1 MKRGKLR
8 EAVLLSLLLTNVCR
22 WGGAAEYNTTIT
34 GTETEYD
41 SIKQTNGTNVK
52 YTFTGENTIK
62 DNAGSDAFQPVKVT
76 DKIVTIDIGDK
87 LTLIGKGNGVSPA
100 LSGNILADTT
110 NGSLTFTGGTLE
122 IKDLTEYP
130 KSNYTVH
137 ANNGGSIVFDN
148 KETDI
153 GVGNLTQSSFGIRV
167 WGEDSKVIFT
177 ENADKLKLN
186 SAIGISVNN
195 GGSFTF
201 NNTDGEI
208 LIENNPED
216 RTRDTGGTG
225 VEVSDGSLT
234 LKGKKTV
241 IRTTNADGTAG
252 GAAVSVVENDKN
264 NLLNFA
270 ADQTVLT
277 GNFGV
282 YVDGSIVDPDA
293 NVQTTINFSG
303 DTEITAYNKGRNEYI
318 NCVAVSAL
326 YTGAKINFDKQV
338 VLKAVTDNAYGGYNA
353 AGAMIESGSVLKA
366 KQGLQVEVQATGNR
380 AIGLDAYGTGSLIDV
395 TGKTTVKASSS
406 SGEIRG
412 VQGWSGAEVKLDG
425 ALEAE
430 TTSDSGAVTGL
441 WSWDGGQVDITG
453 AAKIQAVSS
462 RSIAIGINS
471 NNSGSVAGTEHA
483 LTQIGGDASIKASG
497 AGNTIGISAFSNG
510 DVAIEGKAEVT
521 AVSSAGS
528 VLGINANSGGKVTVA
543 KAAGI
548 LAQSNK
554 GDAYAIQS
562 WNSSAAVFQE
572 TAQIVVD
579 TGGSNA
585 KGIYAG
591 NGGQVNFAKDVIFK
605 VGGLENSNKTAYYVR
620 AITAMQNADIKINGD
635 AVLSVSGVD
644 TIGLDVS
651 DSSKITVGGKYSVV
665 ADSTTGG
672 AQGMGVSA
680 SEIKLGSDCT
690 IVAGSKGDKNVYG
703 INGNSSSK
711 IDVAGM
717 TVISAVADSF
727 YSNVYGI
734 QGWNS
739 TVVDLQKETQIVI
752 DTNGGD
758 AKGIY
763 AWNGTNVN
771 FGNDAIIQIGGLEGS
786 DKNSGYAR
794 AITAMKNS
802 EVKISGD
809 AIFAVSGEDAI
820 GLDVSDNSKITVDGM
835 YTAAVQASAAGA
847 KGIGVSGSEIRLGS
861 DCAVT
866 VSSEGNGAV
875 FGIEATG
882 GSRVTLAGSALI
894 KASGL
899 NEVIGV
905 SSDAGTVEFAGDA
918 VIITTEAG
926 KTRAVGNQGIGVSAL
941 NSGKVDLKKGLI
953 LDNKGQSY
961 GLKAEG
967 SGSNIAVNS
976 SGSGDVYL
984 TGDITALK
992 EGLLELDLTTDRSYY
1007 EGAATAVTDGRI
1019 NMKLRNGAAWKVTGN
1034 SNLTELDLGNDAVVD
1049 IEQAAGYQTLQTGK
1063 LTGGSG
1069 TFVLGT
1075 DIAAGQNDKVFIDGG
1090 SSGGHYKILVK
1101 DIAKRSGD
1109 NLHMLL
1115 VDDASGLHDFTA
1127 QDLYNGGIY
1136 FYKADIANEIDSGTK
1151 WYLQRLY
1158 INATE
1163 DAKSLLQTADSLYS
1177 SWVMGS
1183 DLLQGR
1189 LCELQEAP
1197 AESGLWT
1204 RINRGKLR
1212 GAAFKNNYQNY
1223 QIGYDAAFKDSAG
1236 SSMNDWLGG
1245 AAFEYAKGNTSYG
1258 NGNGEQH
1265 TAALMLYGSKHS
1277 QSGDRLDIVL
1287 KHGQI
1292 QGDLDTFGLAADRSN
1307 YKSRATALSMEYGK
1321 RLQCERGVYLEP
1333 QAQFMVSHINGNACT
1348 TDNGIKAEMEGIN
1361 SAVGRLGLELGKRYD
1376 RGSIY
1381 AKASL
1386 LHEFAG
1392 RADTLLTSGQ
1402 ETLRDS
1408 RDYSG
1413 SWWELNLGGELE
1425 LSKNND
1431 LYFDVARSFGG
1442 SFQKQWQIN
1451 GGIRFSF

>member
-34 GTETEYD
+34 GAETDYD
-41 SIKQTNGTNVK
+41 SIKQTDGTNVK

-76 DKIVTIDIGDK
+76 DKTVTIDVGDK
-87 LTLIGKGNGVSPA
+87 LTLTGKGNGERPD

-110 NGSLTFTGGTLE
+110 TGSLTFTGGTLVLT
-122 IKDLTEYP
+122 DVTEYP
-130 KSNYTVH
+130 NSNYTVH
-137 ANNGGSIVFDN
+137 AHKGGSIVFDN
-148 KETDI
+148 AVTDI
-153 GVGNLTQSSFGIRV
+153 GAGNMTYQSIGIYV
-167 WGEDSKVIFT
+167 NGEDSKVIFT
-177 ENADKLKLN
+177 ENANSLKIN
-186 SAIGISVNN
+186 SASGIKIEN
-195 GGSFTF
+195 GSLEF
-201 NNTDGEI
+201 NNTQGEV
-208 LIENNPED
+208 LIENNPAD
-216 RTRDTGGTG
+216 RILDVAGRG
-225 VEVSDGSLT
+225 VDVSNGSLT
-234 LKGKKTV
+234 LKGQSTV
-241 IRTTNADGTAG
+241 IRTTDAAGTVGGTA
-252 GAAVSVVENDKN
+252 VFVVENNKD
-264 NLLNFA
+264 NLLNFE
-270 ADQTVLT
+270 ADKTVLT
-277 GNFGV
+277 GGAFGV
-282 YVDGSIVDPDA
+282 YVDGSIADPDA
-293 NVQTTINFSG
+293 NVQTNINFAG
-303 DTEITAYNKGRNEYI
+303 DTQITAYNNGLKKN
-318 NCVAVSAL
+318 NDCVAVSSL
-326 YTGAKINFDKQV
+326 YKGATINFEKQA
-338 VLKAVTDNAYGGYNA
+338 VLAAVTNNTNSYNA

-366 KQGLQVEVQATGNR
+366 KQGLQVEVQASGNR

-462 RSIAIGINS
+462 RSTAIGINS

-528 VLGINANSGGKVTVA
+528 VLGINANTGGTVTVA

-548 LAQSNK
+548 LAQSGSGN
-554 GDAYAIQS
+554 AYAIQS

-591 NGGQVNFAKDVIFK
+591 NGGQVNFAKDAIFK
-605 VGGLENSNKTAYYVR
+605 IGGLENSNKTAYYVR

-651 DSSKITVGGKYSVV
+651 DNSKIMVGGKYSVV
-665 ADSTTGG
+665 ADSTTGS

-690 IVAGSKGDKNVYG
+690 IVAGSKGDTNVYG

-711 IDVAGM
+711 IDVAGK
-717 TVISAVADSF
+717 TVIAAVADSF

-739 TVVDLQKETQIVI
+739 TVVDLQKETQIVV

-763 AWNGTNVN
+763 AGNGTNVN

-820 GLDVSDNSKITVDGM
+820 GLDVSDNSKITVDGR
-835 YTAAVQASAAGA
+835 YSAAVQASAAGA

-866 VSSEGNGAV
+866 VGSEGNGAV

-882 GSRVTLAGSALI
+882 GSKVTLAGSALI

-905 SSDAGTVEFAGDA
+905 SSDAGTVEFAGDT

-941 NSGKVDLKKGLI
+941 NSGKVDFKNGLI

-1019 NMKLRNGAAWKVTGN
+1019 NMKLRNGAVWKVTGN
-1034 SNLTELDLGNDAVVD
+1034 SNLTELDFGNDAVVD
-1049 IEQAAGYQTLQTGK
+1049 MEQAAGYQTLQTGK

-1075 DIAAGQNDKVFIDGG
+1075 DIAAGKNDKVFIDGG

-1136 FYKADIANEIDSGTK
+1136 FYKADIANEIDGGTK

-1177 SWVMGS
+1177 SWVIGS

-1189 LCELQEAP
+1189 LGELQEAQ

-1307 YKSRATALSMEYGK
+1307 YKARATALSMEYGK

-1333 QAQFMVSHINGNACT
+1333 QAQFMVSHINGNVCT

-1361 SAVGRLGLELGKRYD
+1361 SAVGCLGLELGKRYD

-1392 RADTLLTSGQ
+1392 QADTLLTSGQ